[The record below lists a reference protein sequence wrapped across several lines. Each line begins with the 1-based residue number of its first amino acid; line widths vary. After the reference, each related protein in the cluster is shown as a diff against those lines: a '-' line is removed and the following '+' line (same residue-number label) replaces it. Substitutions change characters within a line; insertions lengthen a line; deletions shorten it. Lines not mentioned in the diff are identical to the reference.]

1 MKVKINRYK
10 KIASLIEEM
19 APNDQEYPGIA
30 ETLYTIVEEKTGVS
44 YLDLHGISEKLEWVK
59 DDSDF
64 DEVNIA
70 FFIAE
75 TFSHRP
81 ITVIN
86 FIKDYLTRINGIH
99 GPIYDINA
107 VVDALNGEG

>member
-1 MKVKINRYK
+1 MKVNRYK
-10 KIASLIEEM
+10 AIATLIEKM
-19 APNDQEYPGIA
+19 VSTGQVNAYIA

-59 DDSDF
+59 DDSYF
-64 DEVNIA
+64 DKLNMA

-75 TFSHRP
+75 THSHRP

-86 FIKDYLTRINGIH
+86 FVKDYLTRINDIH